1 MKAMK
6 EQTKDVQNEF
16 NMRLTQV
23 LVVSYLSLYELD
35 SHPGAI
41 RCLTFLLDVF
51 LWILDYNSV
60 QGAGPK
66 H

>member
-1 MKAMK
+1 MKQ
-6 EQTKDVQNEF
+6 QTKDVQNEF

-23 LVVSYLSLYELD
+23 LVVSYLSLYDLD
-35 SHPGAI
+35 LHPGAG
-41 RCLTFLLDVF
+41 RRLTFLLDIF

-66 H
+66 Y